1 MRVSSEDV
9 AQRAGVSR
17 STVSY
22 ILNGHGDRFSEATR
36 DAVERAVAELGYRPH
51 SAGRAL
57 ARGQSDLVLLV
68 LPIAPNSQFS
78 QVADQLTET
87 LAEHGLS
94 LLMCSSTASP
104 RSFAAMIDAA
114 RPRVVI
120 ALSELPEAKRT
131 VLRAA
136 GVRTLDIAHAI
147 SQRGG
152 LSWRAGRLQADHLI
166 QRGYRRLAYAR
177 LAEARDD
184 VLLRA
189 REQGVRE
196 ACEAAGLD
204 EPQVITVALRA
215 DADLDAIA
223 ALPTGTGLAC
233 YNDDTAAAAL
243 AAARVIGRTVPRE
256 LGVVGV
262 DDTPVATQT
271 SPRLTTISFGPP
283 TSWDHLTQL
292 LLDPSPPADTSLGD
306 LGECHLVQGDST

>member
-1 MRVSSEDV
+1 MRISSEDV

-22 ILNGHGDRFSEATR
+22 ILNGHGDRFSQATR
-36 DAVERAVAELGYRPH
+36 EAVQRAVAELGYRPH

-57 ARGQSDLVLLV
+57 ARGQSDLILLV
-68 LPIAPNSQFS
+68 LPISPNGQFS
-78 QVADQLTET
+78 QVADQLTEA

-94 LLMCSSTASP
+94 LLMCSATASA
-104 RSFAAMIDAA
+104 RSFAAVITAA
-114 RPRVVI
+114 RPRMVI
-120 ALSELPEAKRT
+120 ALSELSESKRA
-131 VLRAA
+131 VLNSA

-147 SQRGG
+147 SQPGG
-152 LSWRAGRLQADHLI
+152 HSWTIGRTQAEHLM
-166 QRGYRRLAYAR
+166 QRGYRRIAYAR
-177 LAEARDD
+177 LTEARDD

-196 ACEAAGLD
+196 TCQAAGMD

-223 ALPTGTGLAC
+223 SLPIGTGLAC

-243 AAARVIGRTVPRE
+243 AAARVIGRTVPRD

-271 SPRLTTISFGPP
+271 SPRLTTIGFGPP
-283 TSWDHLTQL
+283 TSYDRLAQL
-292 LLDPSPPADTSLGD
+292 LLHHEPTDADFAD
-306 LGECHLVQGDST
+306 VGECRLIQGEST

>member
-9 AQRAGVSR
+9 ARHAGVSR

-22 ILNGHGDRFSEATR
+22 ILNGHGDRFSQATR
-36 DAVERAVAELGYRPH
+36 DAVQRAVAELGYRPH

-57 ARGQSDLVLLV
+57 ARGQSDLILLV
-68 LPIAPNSQFS
+68 LPISPNGQFS
-78 QVADQLTET
+78 QVADQLTEA

-94 LLMCSSTASP
+94 LLMCSATASA
-104 RSFAAMIDAA
+104 RSFAAVITTA
-114 RPRVVI
+114 RPRMVI
-120 ALSELPEAKRT
+120 ALSELSESKLA
-131 VLRAA
+131 VLSSA

-147 SQRGG
+147 SQPGG
-152 LSWRAGRLQADHLI
+152 HSWTVGRTQAEHLMR
-166 QRGYRRLAYAR
+166 RGYRRIAYAR
-177 LAEARDD
+177 LTEARDD

-196 ACEAAGLD
+196 ACRAAGMD

-223 ALPTGTGLAC
+223 SLPIGTGLAC

-243 AAARVIGRTVPRE
+243 AAARVIGRTVPQE

-271 SPRLTTISFGPP
+271 SPRLTTIGFGPP
-283 TSWDHLTQL
+283 TSYDRLAEL
-292 LLDPSPPADTSLGD
+292 LLHHEPTEADFTD
-306 LGECHLVQGDST
+306 VGECRLIQGEST